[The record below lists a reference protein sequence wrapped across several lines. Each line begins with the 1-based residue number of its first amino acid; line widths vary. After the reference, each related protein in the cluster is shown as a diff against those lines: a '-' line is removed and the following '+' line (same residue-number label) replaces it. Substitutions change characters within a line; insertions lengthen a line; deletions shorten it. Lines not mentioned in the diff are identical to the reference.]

1 MGREFPRWV
10 WRAGIGRPLGEL
22 DRKGVPLPPVPQG
35 EAPPS
40 DERTGHRIRVRY
52 RKRGRMRFASHRDI
66 ARVLERAVRRAGVP
80 VAYSAGFSP
89 RPKISYA
96 GVAPTG
102 VASEAEYF
110 EMVLAEP
117 AGVGQVRIG
126 LDAALPEG
134 LDVAEVVQAGTGGLA
149 DRLEASEWRVELP
162 GVAPDDAEQAA
173 AAFLAAGGVEVER
186 LTKKGRRRFDARGA
200 VVRLESVGRS
210 TAGREATYAILRMVI
225 RHTTPAVRPDDVVT
239 GLRHVAGLAPPSS
252 PMMTRLAQGPLDEE
266 SGRVADPLRADRK
279 ADPPGRA
286 EWTPRPSPPAEG
298 AHAPPSTGD
307 AGER

>member
-10 WRAGIGRPLGEL
+10 CRAGIGRPLGEL

-52 RKRGRMRFASHRDI
+52 RKSGRMRFASHRDI

-89 RPKISYA
+89 HPKISYA
-96 GVAPTG
+96 GAAPTG

-117 AGVGQVRIG
+117 AGVEQVQVG

-134 LDVAEVVQAGTGGLA
+134 LDVAEAVPAGTGGLA

-162 GVAPDDAEQAA
+162 GVAPEDAERAA
-173 AAFLAAGGVEVER
+173 AVFLAADGVEVER

-200 VVRLESVGRS
+200 VVRLESAGR
-210 TAGREATYAILRMVI
+210 TGTGREATYAILRMVI

-239 GLRHVAGLAPPSS
+239 GLRQAAGLAPPSS
-252 PMMTRLAQGPLDEE
+252 PVMTRLAQGPLDEE
-266 SGRVADPLRADRK
+266 SGVVADPLGADRK